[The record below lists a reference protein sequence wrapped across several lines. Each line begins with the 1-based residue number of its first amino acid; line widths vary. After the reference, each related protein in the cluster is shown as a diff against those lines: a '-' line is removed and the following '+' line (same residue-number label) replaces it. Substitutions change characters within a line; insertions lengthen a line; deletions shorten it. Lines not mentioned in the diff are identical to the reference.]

1 MLFALPDHDTLYAAL
16 TNKDPSYDGQAFV
29 AVSSTGIFCK
39 FTCPA
44 RKPLQKNCTFYDT
57 IHACL
62 EAGYRPCKR
71 CDPTGMGLAENAGMK
86 TLYDA
91 LASDPHRKWQEN
103 DIADLGLDLS
113 TVRRQFKR
121 HFGMT
126 FLELARLTRLR
137 HGFAHLAQGGRV
149 IDAQYLAGFES
160 ASAFRDTFVKV
171 TGLTPSQ
178 LQQTGLL
185 SIDWIDTPLGPMVAI
200 ADKDNL
206 HLLEFIDRKGLAREV
221 EKLYKANKGSLG
233 FGRTPVI
240 DTLEAQLNAF
250 FNGTRA
256 TFDIPLVM
264 HGTPFT
270 QSVWRALQ
278 NIPAGKTM
286 SYGGLAQ
293 AIGQPTASRAVA
305 RANGSNQIAIVIP
318 CHRVIGADGTLTGYA
333 GGLWRK
339 QKLIETEALYS

>member
-1 MLFALPDHDTLYAAL
+1 MLFTLPDHDTLYQAL
-16 TNKDPSYDGQAFV
+16 CAKDPSYEGQAFV
-29 AVSSTGIFCK
+29 GVSSTGIFCK

-71 CDPTGMGLAENAGMK
+71 CDPTGMGLDENVAMK

-91 LASDPHRKWQEN
+91 MMADPQRKWQEG
-103 DIADLGLDLS
+103 DIAAMGLDLS

-137 HGFAHLAQGGRV
+137 HGFTHLAQGGKV
-149 IDAQYLAGFES
+149 SDAQYEAGFES
-160 ASAFRDTFVKV
+160 ASAFRDTFAKV
-171 TGLTPSQ
+171 TGLAPSQ
-178 LQQTGLL
+178 LMQKGVM

-200 ADKDNL
+200 ADDSNL
-206 HLLEFIDRKGLAREV
+206 HLLEFVDRKGLAREV
-221 EKLYKANKGSLG
+221 EKLYKGCKGQIG
-233 FGRTPVI
+233 FGRPAVMDRLT
-240 DTLEAQLNAF
+240 TQLTEYFTGN
-250 FNGTRA
+250 RA
-256 TFDIPLVM
+256 LFDIPIVM
-264 HGTPFT
+264 HGTEFT
-270 QSVWRALQ
+270 KSVWRQLQ
-278 NIPAGKTM
+278 QIPAGKTM
-286 SYGGLAQ
+286 SYGELAKT
-293 AIGQPTASRAVA
+293 IGQPTASRAVA
-305 RANGSNQIAIVIP
+305 RANGTNQIAIVIP

-339 QKLIETEALYS
+339 QKLIETELKYR